1 MPAPQHQRVS
11 DPPLTRKKGL
21 FTHSASWIYLALTV
35 IFVAYVFGFISH
47 NLPDKLFKAI
57 SDEQGHVMALSALA
71 VPAVLLVLAL
81 ATLVVFSRVTGSVA
95 DAVHHKR
102 VTRGR
107 SHVSVQQ
114 FVAACA
120 PYEVSPK
127 VAAQVY
133 ATLRKYYRGEM
144 RIDLEDNLLQ
154 ELRLGQAAVLDIAG
168 NLLVSCNRVKDA
180 RRPNDIATVLDLA
193 MYIDGSPSKS
203 VAQVVNPDPR
213 ATRAKPASGAPQQE
227 PVATPPEPP
236 PIPSPLKP
244 APKPQPA
251 VATTPVAVA
260 RSEARPP
267 RSTPAKTPAKT
278 TTPDHSTGFLAPFR
292 LPEELRAKLPRH
304 ISVITPASDEPAR
317 RKRTPKGSP
326 FAGNSDG
333 EEDA

>member
-35 IFVAYVFGFISH
+35 IFVAYVFGFLSH

-57 SDEQGHVMALSALA
+57 SDEQGRVMPLYALA

-81 ATLVVFSRVTGSVA
+81 ATLVVFSRVAGNVA
-95 DAVHHKR
+95 DAVHPKR

-107 SHVSVQQ
+107 DHVSMQQ

-120 PYEVSPK
+120 PFEISPK

-133 ATLRKYYRGEM
+133 ATLRKHYQEEM
-144 RIDLEDNLLQ
+144 RIDLEDSLLQ
-154 ELRLGQAAVLDIAG
+154 DLRLGQAAVLDIAG

-180 RRPNDIATVLDLA
+180 RRPYDIATVLDLA
-193 MYIDGSPSKS
+193 MYIDDSPSKS

-213 ATRAKPASGAPQQE
+213 AARAKPVPDAPKQAVAS
-227 PVATPPEPP
+227 PPEPP
-236 PIPSPLKP
+236 PATSPLKP
-244 APKPQPA
+244 ALAPRPA
-251 VATTPVAVA
+251 VVAA
-260 RSEARPP
+260 RTEAKPP
-267 RSTPAKTPAKT
+267 QAAPAKT

-304 ISVITPASDEPAR
+304 ISVITPASDESAS

-333 EEDA
+333 EEDT